1 MSTLRVLVFMSTLY
15 VIVFM
20 STLHVVVFIGT
31 LHAVVFMSTLH
42 LVVSVELCWFDSFL
56 FPLVACELEL
66 DPNTAYRKLQLSEDK
81 RIVKAVR
88 EYQQYPDHPDR
99 FDCFCQLLCSTVLT
113 GRCYWEVEWKGV
125 VHVAVTYA
133 GIRRKGNSSNCR
145 FGMNNQSWSLC
156 CSQGGF
162 SIWYN
167 NRATDLPLHSS
178 PSMVSNRV
186 AVYVDYPAGTLSF
199 YRVSS
204 GQLIHLHT
212 FSTTFTQPLYA
223 GFGIGIG
230 FGIRSSG
237 SVSLR

>member
-1 MSTLRVLVFMSTLY
+1 MCT
-15 VIVFM
+15 
-20 STLHVVVFIGT
+20 
-31 LHAVVFMSTLH
+31 
-42 LVVSVELCWFDSFL
+42 LVVYSFL

-81 RIVKAVR
+81 KIVKAVR

-125 VHVAVTYA
+125 VHVAVTYG

-178 PSMVSNRV
+178 PSAVSNRSTDLPVYSSPFVVTNRV

-199 YRVSS
+199 YKVCSD
-204 GQLIHLHT
+204 QLIHLHT

-237 SVSLR
+237 SVSLRKL